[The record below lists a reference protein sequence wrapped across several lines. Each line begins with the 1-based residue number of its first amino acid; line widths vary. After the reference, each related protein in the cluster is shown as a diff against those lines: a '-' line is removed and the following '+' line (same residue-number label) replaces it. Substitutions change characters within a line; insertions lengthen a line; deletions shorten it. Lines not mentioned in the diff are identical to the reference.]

1 MSRPLR
7 LCREPARE
15 GRRKRHGVQIL
26 ESHRRLV
33 EDTLMGET
41 VRTDLCVIGAG
52 SGGLAV
58 AAGAVQMGAAV
69 VLIEQGKM
77 GGDCLNY
84 GCVPSKSLIA
94 AARAAHVIRTAGRF
108 GVNGHEPEIDFLRVH
123 DHVKG
128 VIAAIA
134 PHDSKERFEG
144 LGVEVIRAHARF
156 VGPQEVEANGR
167 RIQARRVVVA
177 TGSSPAV
184 PPISGLSE
192 VPHLT
197 NETVFD
203 LTERPEH
210 LLVIGGGPIGCE
222 LGQAYRRLGARVT
235 VLELF
240 SILPKDDP
248 DAVGV
253 VRDQLRADGVDL
265 REQVEVRSVARE
277 GNGVVISIQGAG
289 VEQRVTGSHVLVAA
303 GRRANVDGLDLD
315 AAGIA
320 YSPKGIEVDARLRTS
335 NKRVY
340 AIGDVAGGPQFTHM
354 AAHHASVVI
363 KNALFKLPAKVDER
377 AVPWVTYTEP
387 ELAHVGLTE
396 AMARERGVALDAL
409 RWAFRDNDRAQT
421 ERETAGFAKALVDR
435 RGRIHGATIVGERA
449 GELIHPWVLAV
460 ANRLK
465 VGALAQFIAPYPTLG
480 EASKRAAGSYYTPKL
495 FSARTKSLVRLLMRF
510 S

>member
-1 MSRPLR
+1 MA
-7 LCREPARE
+7 EP
-15 GRRKRHGVQIL
+15 I
-26 ESHRRLV
+26 
-33 EDTLMGET
+33 
-41 VRTDLCVIGAG
+41 RTDLCVIGAG

-58 AAGAVQMGAAV
+58 AAGAVQMGARV

-94 AARAAHVIRTAGRF
+94 AGRAAHAIRTAGRF
-108 GVNGHEPEIDFLRVH
+108 GVNGHEPAIDFQGVH

-134 PHDSKERFEG
+134 PHDSQERFEK
-144 LGVEVIRAHARF
+144 LGVDVIRAHARF
-156 VGPQEVEANGR
+156 VGPQEVEADGR
-167 RIQARRVVVA
+167 RIRARRIVVA

-184 PPISGLSE
+184 PPIPGLAE

-210 LLVIGGGPIGCE
+210 LVVIGGGPIGCE
-222 LGQAYRRLGARVT
+222 LAQAYRRLGARVT
-235 VLELF
+235 VLELL

-248 DAVGV
+248 DAVAV
-253 VRDQLRADGVDL
+253 VREQLHAEGIDL
-265 REQVEVRSVARE
+265 RERVEVGRVARD
-277 GNGVVISIQGAG
+277 GNGIALTLRHDGI
-289 VEQRVTGSHVLVAA
+289 ERRITGSHLLVAA
-303 GRRANVDGLDLD
+303 GRRANVDGLDLEAGGIEYG
-315 AAGIA
+315 AAGIQ
-320 YSPKGIEVDARLRTS
+320 VDARLRTS

-354 AAHHASVVI
+354 AAHHAGVVI
-363 KNALFKLPAKVDER
+363 RNALFRLPAKVDER
-377 AVPWVTYTEP
+377 AVPWVTYTDP
-387 ELAHVGLTE
+387 ELAHVGLTQ
-396 AMARERGVALDAL
+396 ALAKERGIEVDAV
-409 RWAFRDNDRAQT
+409 RWEFKDNDRAQA

-449 GELIHPWVLAV
+449 GELIQPWVLAI
-460 ANRLK
+460 ANGIK
-465 VGALAQFIAPYPTLG
+465 IGALAQFIAPYPTFG
-480 EASKRAAGSYYTPKL
+480 EASKRAAGAYYTPKL
-495 FSARTKSLVRLLMRF
+495 FSERTRKLVRLLMRF